1 MRSGEFL
8 LFHSLLLTPY
18 SLLKEMVAVI
28 ERRNFRDFDFLLAVL
43 AMAIVCFGVWQIY
56 NAQPEMNYWS
66 KQIFPGLFIA
76 LVAMVVVAFTDYR
89 RIIDAAPV
97 FYVIGLVLLL
107 LVLTP
112 LGVKVNGQQA
122 WLKLPLIGQFQP
134 SEFVKVPVILML
146 AKYFGTRKAGTLKF
160 KEILIGF
167 AILGAPIVLIM
178 LEPDAG
184 QAITYF
190 PILAVVLFLSA
201 IKVRYVVFTIIAGLI
216 FVPTAFYIGVKTG
229 KIKQYQIE
237 RVNVILDPENAD
249 PRGYGYHTV
258 QSMITVGR
266 GGLHGIKGDTETSQ
280 AALKFLPEPHTD
292 FIFAVT
298 AENTGF
304 IGCISLLLAYA
315 LLLSRL
321 VAGARSSPDRA
332 GMLVI
337 MAIVGSM
344 AFQIFMNV
352 GMVLGFLP
360 VIGVPLPLMSAGL
373 SAILATFIAIG
384 FVISVKLRRFVN

>member
-1 MRSGEFL
+1 MNSIN
-8 LFHSLLLTPY
+8 S
-18 SLLKEMVAVI
+18 KIMVAII
-28 ERRNFRDFDFLLAVL
+28 EKRDLRDFDWLTSLIAVS
-43 AMAIVCFGVWQIY
+43 IVCFGIWQIY

-66 KQIFPGLFIA
+66 KQIIGLGIA
-76 LVAMVVVAFTDYR
+76 LVAFLVVSFTDYR

-97 FYVIGLVLLL
+97 FYIGGLILLL

-134 SEFVKVPVILML
+134 SEFVKIPVVLML
-146 AKYFGTRKAGTLKF
+146 AKYFGARQSGTLRL
-160 KEILIGF
+160 KEIFVGG
-167 AILGAPIVLIM
+167 AILALPVGLIM

-184 QAITYF
+184 QAMTYF
-190 PILAVVLFLSA
+190 PILAVMLFLSA
-201 IKVRYVVFTIIAGLI
+201 VKIRYVILTIIAGLVM
-216 FVPTAFYIGVKTG
+216 VPLAFWIGVETG

-237 RVNVILDPENAD
+237 RVNVILDPESAD
-249 PRGYGYHTV
+249 PRGFGYHTV
-258 QSMITVGR
+258 QSMITVGK
-266 GGLHGIKGDTETSQ
+266 GGLSGIKGDTETSQ
-280 AALKFLPEPHTD
+280 SVLKFLPEPHTD

-304 IGCISLLLAYA
+304 IGCVSLLLAYA

-321 VAGARSSPDRA
+321 VAGARQAGDRP

-337 MAIVGSM
+337 MAITGEL
-344 AFQIFMNV
+344 AFQMFINI

-373 SAILATFIAIG
+373 SAVLATFIAIG